1 MMGIKEDQLLWFTN
15 FLIKSPLRFQINL
28 YQVVVLLIIG
38 LNKIYSQLKNCTNQL
53 LETLKKRTVY
63 SGFKDNIW
71 GVDLA
76 DMQSLRK
83 YNKGIKYFLV
93 AIDLF
98 NKYAWVVPIKD
109 KERCQYS

>member
-1 MMGIKEDQLLWFTN
+1 MVYKFFDKKSASLPDKSVSGSGIANNRIKQNLQLAKELRKPIIRN
-15 FLIKSPLRFQINL
+15 FKR
-28 YQVVVLLIIG
+28 
-38 LNKIYSQLKNCTNQL
+38 
-53 LETLKKRTVY
+53 RTVY

-109 KERCQYS
+109 KERC

>member
-15 FLIKSPLRFQINL
+15 LLIKSPLRFHINL

-63 SGFKDNIW
+63 SEFKDNIW

-83 YNKGIKYFLV
+83 YNQGIKYLLG

-98 NKYAWVVPIKD
+98 SKYAWVVPIKD
-109 KERCQYS
+109 KKRCQYS